1 MPKKT
6 KETRINEELQ
16 RLQAKFTFIDGNQR
30 TIVAPLLQNAA
41 FIKITLDDLQEIINT
56 AGVVDT
62 YQNGANQYGT
72 KPSAAV
78 QSYNNLAKTYASIIK
93 QLSNLMPPE
102 KKEQPKPWEW
112 QPEELTPEEEEARA
126 EEEMAAANERAR
138 QLRAEIDE
146 AVRRRK
152 EEDERHKQN
161 NAAFKTHLEQQGID
175 TRPAIL

>member
-41 FIKITLDDLQEIINT
+41 FMKVTLDDLQEIINT

-102 KKEQPKPWEW
+102 KKERPTPWAWQPK
-112 QPEELTPEEEEARA
+112 ELTPEEEEARA
-126 EEEMAAANERAR
+126 AEERAAADERAR
-138 QLRAEIDE
+138 KIQAEIDE
-146 AVRRRK
+146 AIRRRK
-152 EEDERHKQN
+152 AEDEEHERNK
-161 NAAFKTHLEQQGID
+161 AAFRAKLEQQGID